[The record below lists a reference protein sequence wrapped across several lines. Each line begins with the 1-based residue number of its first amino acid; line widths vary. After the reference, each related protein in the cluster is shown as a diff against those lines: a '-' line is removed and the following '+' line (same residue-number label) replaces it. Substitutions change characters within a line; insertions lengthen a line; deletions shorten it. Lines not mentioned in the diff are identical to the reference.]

1 MTEREIFF
9 EALEMTTP
17 EARAAYLQ
25 GACGKDVTLRRK
37 VDGLLRE
44 HLANDSLL
52 AGLALEEERGTI
64 KLNPAPAEA
73 PAQVIDR
80 DKLLEQIGEG
90 GMGEVWMAEQ
100 REPIKRRVALKIVK
114 LGMDS
119 RQIVARFE
127 AERQALAMMDHPNI
141 AKIFDAGTT
150 DSGRPYFVMELVRG
164 IKITEYCDQNQLST
178 RERLNLFIL
187 VCQAIQHAHQKG
199 VIHRDIKPSNIL
211 VTLHDG
217 VPVPKVIDF
226 GIAKATQQE
235 LTDKTVFT
243 QFQQFIGTPAY
254 ISPEQ
259 AEMSGLDIDTRADIY
274 SLGVLLYELLVG
286 QTPFDAKEMMQGG
299 LDALRQIIRE
309 KEPLRPSTRLNTLQ
323 GEARTTA
330 GKRRQTDVSKLMRQ
344 LQGDLDWIVM
354 KCLEKDRT
362 RRYETANGLAAD
374 LKRHLNNEPVV
385 ARPPSQLYRFQK
397 MVRRNKLAFA
407 AVASVAMVLVLG
419 VTVSTWQAIRATQ
432 AKHEA
437 NEQRQFADKSA
448 HEARQAE
455 QNAEAQRKLAETQRN
470 VAVKQRKLADM
481 QLALQA
487 WEEGDLQRA
496 NDWIEASRPAPGE
509 APAFE
514 WRYLRKLCQD
524 QSIETLGSS
533 NHPYRSAQF
542 VDRDVLLL
550 NDEKTLTLH
559 DVSRGKEQ
567 LLLEDPDGIRRPAY
581 CSGNTNLLATV
592 TDDNRIKVWDLAA
605 RCVQMEF
612 AGHPRSINAI
622 AFSRDGRWL
631 ASTSSDKS
639 VKLWDVESKN
649 REPVRTLHLY
659 SHQGIGVAFS
669 PDGKQLFSSGTESS
683 IRAWDVATGT
693 EAAAPLEGHTAW
705 IRTLAASP
713 DGLWMASG
721 SSDGT
726 VIVWNVISRK
736 PERRLVG
743 HSAAV
748 VCVAFSPDGRTLA
761 SVGGDRAIRLW
772 DFKTGQQRSP
782 LRGHKGWVNWL
793 SFSPDGRRLV
803 SRSQDGLVK
812 LWQPT
817 PGPEGDVL
825 TGIPEWMQHVALS
838 VDGRHLASVA
848 IGGFAAYLWDLPTRS
863 VTLLAGHS
871 NAVVGVA
878 FSPDGRI
885 LATGSH
891 DQTVRL
897 WDVSDQKVVATLTNE
912 FPVGSLAF
920 SPDGRTL
927 IVGGSM
933 YHFLEGDRDRGGLQF
948 WDLPSQQATGTIQ
961 GTASNII
968 SIALSANG
976 SLLATGERSGS
987 VSLWDAQTRQLLRRF
1002 ESQSGGQVN
1011 SLAFSPTEPLLAAC
1025 DPKGIIGL
1033 YNTTTLEA
1041 LSPPLKAYS
1050 LRMMSLAFSPDGRTL
1065 ASAGDGGGV
1074 MLWDVASR
1082 QVALR
1087 LKGHV
1092 GTGCGVAFS
1101 RDGNLLA
1108 SCGFDATVR
1117 LWSAATLEEADAATK

>member
-1 MTEREIFF
+1 MSQPNEKLEALF
-9 EALEMTTP
+9 EAAVALDTD
-17 EARAAYLQ
+17 AQRAAYLDR
-25 GACGKDVTLRRK
+25 ACPDPELRREVESLLAAHQNPDSVLAERTIGLEPEGSEGVGMVIGRYKLLEALGEGGCGVVWLAEQKEPVRRK
-37 VDGLLRE
+37 V
-44 HLANDSLL
+44 
-52 AGLALEEERGTI
+52 
-64 KLNPAPAEA
+64 
-73 PAQVIDR
+73 
-80 DKLLEQIGEG
+80 
-90 GMGEVWMAEQ
+90 
-100 REPIKRRVALKIVK
+100 ALKVIK
-114 LGMDS
+114 LGMDTK
-119 RQIVARFE
+119 QVVARFE
-127 AERQALAMMDHPNI
+127 AERQALALMDHPNI
-141 AKIFDAGTT
+141 AKVLDAGTT
-150 DSGRPYFVMELVRG
+150 ETGRPYFVMELVRG
-164 IKITEYCDQNQLST
+164 IPVTKFCDQNKLAT
-178 RERLNLFIL
+178 RERLDLFIK
-187 VCQAIQHAHQKG
+187 VCHAVQHAHQKG
-199 VIHRDIKPSNIL
+199 IIHRDLKPSNVL

-235 LTDKTVFT
+235 LTDKTIHT
-243 QFQQFIGTPAY
+243 LFQQFIGTPAY
-254 ISPEQ
+254 VSPEQ
-259 AEMSGLDIDTRADIY
+259 AEMSGLDVDTRSDIY
-274 SLGVLLYELLVG
+274 SLGVLLYELLTG
-286 QTPFDAKEMMQGG
+286 KTPFDAKQLLASG
-299 LDALRQIIRE
+299 LDEMRRTIRE
-309 KEPLRPSTRLNTLQ
+309 KEPVRPSTRLSTMLE
-323 GEARTTA
+323 GELTTTA
-330 GKRRQTDVSKLMRQ
+330 KHRGIDAPKLVHLLRGDV
-344 LQGDLDWIVM
+344 DWIVM

-362 RRYETANGLAAD
+362 RRYETANGLASD
-374 LKRHLNNEPVV
+374 IQRHLNNEAVL
-385 ARPPSQLYRFQK
+385 ARPASAAYRFEK
-397 MVRRNKLAFA
+397 LVRRNKLAFA
-407 AVASVAMVLVLG
+407 AVASVATVLVLG

-437 NEQRQFADKSA
+437 NKQRQSADKSA
-448 HEARQAE
+448 QEARQAE
-455 QNAEAQRKLAETQRN
+455 QNAEAQRN

-496 NDWIEASRPAPGE
+496 DDLIEASRPAPGE

-524 QSIETLGSS
+524 QSIETFGSS

-542 VDRDVLLL
+542 FDRDVLLL
-550 NDEKTLTLH
+550 NDEKTLILH
-559 DVSRGKEQ
+559 NVSRGEEQ
-567 LLLEDPDGIRRPAY
+567 LLLEDPDGIWSPAF

-592 TDDNRIKVWDLAA
+592 TDDNRIKVWDVAA
-605 RCVQMEF
+605 RRVQVEF
-612 AGHPRSINAI
+612 EGHPRLINAI

-649 REPVRTLHLY
+649 CEPVRTLHLSY
-659 SHQGIGVAFS
+659 QGNCVAFS
-669 PDGKQLFSSGTESS
+669 PDGKQLFSSGSESV

-693 EAAAPLEGHTAW
+693 EAAAPLEGHTTG
-705 IRTLAASP
+705 IPTLAASP

-721 SSDGT
+721 SGDGT
-726 VIVWNVISRK
+726 VIVWNVVSRK
-736 PERRLVG
+736 PERRLVSY
-743 HSAAV
+743 SAPV
-748 VCVAFSPDGRTLA
+748 FSVAFSPDGRTLA
-761 SVGGDRAIRLW
+761 SGGRDCAIRLW

-782 LRGHKGWVNWL
+782 LRGHKGSVNWL

-803 SRSQDGLVK
+803 SQSQDGLVK

-817 PGPEGDVL
+817 TGPEGNVL
-825 TGIPEWMQHVALS
+825 AGIPKAMVDVALS
-838 VDGRHLASVA
+838 VNGRHLASVA
-848 IGGFAAYLWDLPTRS
+848 IDSFAANLWDLPARR

-871 NAVVGVA
+871 NAVICVA

-897 WDVSDQKVVATLTNE
+897 WDVSDQKAVATLTNE

-933 YHFLEGDRDRGGLQF
+933 WHAREGDRDRGGLQF
-948 WDLPSQQATGTIQ
+948 WDLPSQQATGTIP
-961 GTASNII
+961 GTASNIVG
-968 SIALSANG
+968 IALSANG
-976 SLLATGERSGS
+976 SLLATGEKSGS

-1002 ESQSGGQVN
+1002 ESQSGRQVN
-1011 SLAFSPTEPLLAAC
+1011 RLAFSPTEPLLAAC
-1025 DPKGIIGL
+1025 DPNGIIGL
-1033 YNTTTLEA
+1033 YNTTTLDA
-1041 LSPPLKAYS
+1041 LNPPLKAHTW
-1050 LRMMSLAFSPDGRTL
+1050 RVMALAFSPDGRTL
-1065 ASAGDGGGV
+1065 ASAGEGGGL

-1117 LWSAATLEEADAATK
+1117 LWPAATLEEAGAATRTTQENP